1 LKRILLFAGITILC
15 VVLFFGYQAYD
26 RAFSVNTPKSVENNV
41 LLIPSG
47 STLEDVIDSLLNNG
61 QIKNEKHFR
70 WTASKMGYED
80 ATIRKGRYVIPIPTN
95 NKTIISLLRGGKQ
108 TPLNLTIQNVRT
120 IDQLCGRV
128 ANKLEFDS
136 TDLASYLADQ
146 FDSIA
151 GTVPET
157 RLTRFIPN
165 TYEFYWT
172 VTPEEF
178 CNRMLKEYNR
188 FWTDEK
194 KSKAQAIGL
203 TQDEVY
209 TLASIIEKETN
220 YNPEKSR
227 MAGVYL
233 NRIRDSIP
241 LQADPT
247 IVFALGDFELRRV
260 LYGHLD
266 VQSPYNTYRNLGLP
280 PGPIF
285 MPGIASIDA
294 VLDRE
299 QHDYLYFC
307 ARPTTD
313 GPGHAFA
320 STLPAHSENARKYQ
334 RWLDSRGIQ

>member
-1 LKRILLFAGITILC
+1 MKRILLLAGIAILC
-15 VVLFFGYQAYD
+15 VALFFGYQAYD
-26 RAFSVNTPKSVENNV
+26 RALSINTPASLENNV
-41 LLIPSG
+41 LLIPTG
-47 STLEDVIDSLLNNG
+47 STLEDVIDSLLING

-70 WTASKMGYED
+70 WTASKMDYTDE
-80 ATIRKGRYVIPIPTN
+80 TIRRGRYELPVPTN

-108 TPLNLTIQNVRT
+108 SPLNLTIQNVRT
-120 IDQLCGRV
+120 IDQMCGRV

-136 TDLASYLADQ
+136 LALAGYLQ
-146 FDSIA
+146 QKFDSIA

-172 VTPEEF
+172 VSPEEF
-178 CNRMLKEYNR
+178 CNRMLKEYDR

-194 KSKAQAIGL
+194 KGKAQAIGL

-220 YNPEKSR
+220 HNPEKAR
-227 MAGVYL
+227 IAGVYL

-285 MPGIASIDA
+285 MPGLASINA

-320 STLPAHSENARKYQ
+320 STLPAHNENARKYQ